1 MSAGESGK
9 VLRRDNPL
17 FAFTPA
23 TWAGDP
29 VRCREEVSVD
39 DVAAAVV
46 SAVYFTGLGQPGL
59 RDRMMTLS
67 RIHVAAA
74 LVALYADRVCSGR
87 RPAGAGDL
95 LSAATYR
102 ADDAH
107 VSDPRSRLWGAGVHW
122 AVVQAL
128 ATGDA
133 EVATLVLVDIMLLVP
148 EVIS

>member
-1 MSAGESGK
+1 MSAREGGK
-9 VLRRDNPL
+9 FLRRSSPL

-23 TWAGDP
+23 AWAGDP
-29 VRCREEVSVD
+29 VRCEEEVSAE

-46 SAVYFTGLGQPGL
+46 SAVYFVGLGQPGL
-59 RDRMMTLS
+59 RDRMMTLA
-67 RIHVAAA
+67 RIHVAAV
-74 LVALYADRVCSGR
+74 LVALHADRVCSGN

-95 LSAATYR
+95 LSAAAYR

-107 VSDPRSRLWGAGVHW
+107 VSDPRSRLWGAGVHQ
-122 AVVQAL
+122 AVVRAL

-148 EVIS
+148 EVTS

>member
-1 MSAGESGK
+1 MSAGEGGK
-9 VLRRDNPL
+9 FLRRDNPL

-23 TWAGDP
+23 AWAGYPLRCADEVP
-29 VRCREEVSVD
+29 VE

-46 SAVYFTGLGQPGL
+46 SAIYFAGLGQPGL
-59 RDRMMTLS
+59 RDRMTTLS
-67 RIHVAAA
+67 RVHVAAA

-95 LSAATYR
+95 LSAGTYR

-107 VSDPRSRLWGAGVHW
+107 VSDPRSRLWGAGVHQ
-122 AVVQAL
+122 AVVRAL

-148 EVIS
+148 EVTS

>member
-1 MSAGESGK
+1 MSAGKGGRFL
-9 VLRRDNPL
+9 VRAHPL

-23 TWAGDP
+23 AWAGDP
-29 VRCREEVSVD
+29 VRCEDEVPVD

-46 SAVYFTGLGQPGL
+46 SATYFAGLGQPGL

-67 RIHVAAA
+67 RIHVAAV
-74 LVALYADRVCSGR
+74 LVALHADRVCSGN

-95 LSAATYR
+95 LSSAAYR

-107 VSDPRSRLWGAGVHW
+107 VSDPRSRLWGAGVHQ
-122 AVVQAL
+122 AVVRAL

-148 EVIS
+148 EVTA